1 MNECERLNYL
11 IMVLAGNNAKTFAER
26 TGIRTDSL
34 SRARK
39 GINHPSS
46 YFERVLS
53 AYPDVSREWL
63 YDGVG
68 NPFNSASERSEI
80 LAKLENIER
89 EVARLAELLESLT
102 KSGL

>member
-68 NPFNSASERSEI
+68 NPFHSVSEKSEI